1 MRLVEHQLLDE
12 GKTRLQEGLELAR
25 EYELNAHLN
34 FAKSSLAQAAWYG
47 GDLEGAEALLVE
59 LLEIARCS
67 GSELLVVA
75 GLRDLGAVSTRLGKF
90 AKAERYLKGALDLIV
105 RSEGVLMAN
114 LGVLWFLGEL
124 RIAEGAL
131 AAGAVW
137 LSFVLEHAASGS
149 KAGAE
154 SERLLEDLRGRV
166 PPGELTAA
174 VEHGSTM
181 TLDDITLE
189 LRPTM

>member
-90 AKAERYLKGALDLIV
+90 AKADEVSQG
-105 RSEGVLMAN
+105 G
-114 LGVLWFLGEL
+114 
-124 RIAEGAL
+124 
-131 AAGAVW
+131 
-137 LSFVLEHAASGS
+137 SGPDRQ
-149 KAGAE
+149 K
-154 SERLLEDLRGRV
+154 
-166 PPGELTAA
+166 
-174 VEHGSTM
+174 
-181 TLDDITLE
+181 
-189 LRPTM
+189 